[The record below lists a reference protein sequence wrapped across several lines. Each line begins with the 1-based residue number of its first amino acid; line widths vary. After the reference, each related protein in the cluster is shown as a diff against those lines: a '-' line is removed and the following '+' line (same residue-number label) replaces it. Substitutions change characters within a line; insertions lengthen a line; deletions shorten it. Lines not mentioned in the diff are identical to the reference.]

1 MSEFIITESKNNIL
15 RIEINCPKT
24 KNAITRSMYTAL
36 AKAIKVGEQNPSI
49 RVILL
54 HGQKD
59 YFTAG
64 NDIKDFQN
72 IPVSNGSN
80 PVGDFMT
87 AITSAK
93 KPLIAAVSGY
103 AIGIG
108 TTMLFHFD
116 LVYAGNNAKF
126 QLPFIN
132 LGLCPEFGSTYLLPR
147 LAGPYRAKEL
157 FYFGDFFDAQ
167 DAYEIGLV
175 NKIFSAQELLQ
186 NVMLLANRLA
196 QKPPASMRLTK
207 ALIKQNISIKLDDII
222 TEEGQ
227 HFADRLKSPE
237 AKEAFAA
244 FYERRKPDFS
254 KFY

>member
-1 MSEFIITESKNNIL
+1 MSEYILTESMNNVL
-15 RIEINCPKT
+15 RIEINRPKT
-24 KNAITRSMYTAL
+24 KNAITRDMYSAM
-36 AKAIKVGEQNPSI
+36 ADAIKQGEKDPSV
-49 RVILL
+49 RVIIL

-72 IPVSNGSN
+72 FPPSSETNPVSE
-80 PVGDFMT
+80 FMT
-87 AITSAK
+87 AITNAK

-132 LGLCPEFGSTYLLPR
+132 LGLCPEFGSTFLLPR
-147 LAGPYRAKEL
+147 LAGPHRAKEL
-157 FYFGDFFDAQ
+157 FYFGDFFNAQ

-175 NKIFSAQELLQ
+175 NKIFSEQKLLQ
-186 NVMLLANRLA
+186 NVIILSKRLA
-196 QKPPASMRLTK
+196 EKPPASLRLTK
-207 ALIKQNISIKLDDII
+207 ALIKQNISVKLEDII
-222 TEEGQ
+222 TEEGL
-227 HFADRLKSPE
+227 HFAERLKSPE
-237 AKEAFAA
+237 AKEAFTA

-254 KFY
+254 KFH

>member
-1 MSEFIITESKNNIL
+1 MSEFIIIESMNNIL

-24 KNAITRSMYTAL
+24 KNAITRNMYAAM
-36 AKAIKVGEQNPSI
+36 AKAINEGEQNPLI

-54 HGQKD
+54 HGQND

-72 IPVSNGSN
+72 LPISDGSN

-87 AITSAK
+87 AITNAK

-132 LGLCPEFGSTYLLPR
+132 LGLCPEFGSTFLLPR
-147 LAGPYRAKEL
+147 LAGPHRAKEL

-175 NKIFSAQELLQ
+175 NKIFSAQKLLQ
-186 NVMLLANRLA
+186 NVIILAKRLA
-196 QKPPASMRLTK
+196 EKPPASMRLTK
-207 ALIKQNISIKLDDII
+207 TLIKQNISVKLDDII
-222 TEEGQ
+222 IEEGL

>member
-1 MSEFIITESKNNIL
+1 MSEFIITESRNNIL

-24 KNAITRSMYTAL
+24 KNAITRNMYTAM
-36 AKAIKVGEQNPSI
+36 ASAINEGEQNPTI
-49 RVILL
+49 RVIIL
-54 HGQKD
+54 HGQKE

-72 IPVSNGSN
+72 LPISDGSN
-80 PVGDFMT
+80 PVRDFMT

-132 LGLCPEFGSTYLLPR
+132 LGLCPEFGSTFLLPR
-147 LAGPYRAKEL
+147 LAGPHRAKEL
-157 FYFGDFFDAQ
+157 FYFGDFFNAQ
-167 DAYEIGLV
+167 DAYEIGLI
-175 NKIFSAQELLQ
+175 NKIFSDQELLQ
-186 NVMLLANRLA
+186 NVIMLATRLA
-196 QKPPASMRLTK
+196 EKPPASIRLTK
-207 ALIKQNISIKLDDII
+207 ALIKQNISEKLEDII
-222 TEEGQ
+222 IEEGQ
-227 HFADRLKSPE
+227 HFANRLKSPE

-254 KFY
+254 EFY